1 MSQKIEVPVSFI
13 EPMSFE
19 LHADLL
25 KIAEEVATPTLALFK
40 GDRVVVISDNGN
52 LAQIYYEGGTEEDFF
67 TVKSKDLKPIPVKKD
82 PLKERIRKIQ
92 ERKTNVQAEA
102 PDFIEGLR
110 QHGTIRAQ
118 MPPQDFGKF
127 AELMESLTGERLE
140 EGSPHVSLVNEQ
152 TKWGVSLTVLFPKE
166 LAALAPSWLK
176 PYQYVHSNPNV
187 WAINNNAF
195 AYELLASG
203 FNLGNQ
209 HGEGPSVP
217 LNP

>member
-1 MSQKIEVPVSFI
+1 MSQEIEVSISFV

-25 KIAEEVATPTLALFK
+25 NIAEEIATPALALFK
-40 GDRVVVISDNGN
+40 GDRVVVVSDSGS
-52 LAQIYYEGGTEEDFF
+52 LAKIYYEGGTEDDAFS
-67 TVKSKDLKPIPVKKD
+67 VKSKDLKPIPVKKD

-118 MPPQDFGKF
+118 MPPQDFDKF
-127 AELMESLTGERLE
+127 AELIANLNGEILE

-166 LAALAPSWLK
+166 LAALAPDWLK
-176 PYQYVHSNPNV
+176 PYQYVHSNPNI

-203 FNLGNQ
+203 FHLGNQ
-209 HGEGPSVP
+209 HDEGPSVP